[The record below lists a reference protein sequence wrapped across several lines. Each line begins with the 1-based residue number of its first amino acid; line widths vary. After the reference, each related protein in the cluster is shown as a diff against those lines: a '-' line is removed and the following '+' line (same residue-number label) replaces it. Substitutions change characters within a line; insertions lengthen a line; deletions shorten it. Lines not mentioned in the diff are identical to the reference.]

1 MDAPSNQHPDGER
14 SAFEMG
20 RTDQHLIG
28 RPAQLQARREVRKGD
43 GSVVTTARPDV
54 DGSNRQTAQ
63 PVAVYAPDRTHCA
76 SSRDS
81 FSREA
86 EHRDSAWYA
95 TCYLPADQLG
105 DPKLAAEAVIAPSG
119 VSFSWFLRLC
129 FFSNLNWGEPGSGRP
144 GWAASNDIQERLW
157 GPGTFVDFEQGLNH
171 CVRQIRIALGDDA
184 INPHYVQTLPRRGY
198 RFLPAPQVPEAREG
212 PEIVERPVLA
222 VLPFENL
229 SGDCHEDRLG
239 DGLTDELITQLGRT
253 YPAVLGVVSRCSI
266 RRYRNS
272 SKPVVEMGRELGA
285 DYIVEGSV
293 RRSVDR
299 VRICAQLVDAE
310 HQTHLWAEPYER
322 TLGDVLSVQ
331 CEVAQ
336 AIAHEI
342 LLVLRL
348 NAQRV
353 ERSDWIAQA

>member
-1 MDAPSNQHPDGER
+1 MPTPFTRPEENRGVIPPHSPLLRFGVFEFDIKNGELR
-14 SAFEMG
+14 KEGSPVRLKPQPLKLLTLLVSQAGDVVG
-20 RTDQHLIG
+20 R
-28 RPAQLQARREVRKGD
+28 
-43 GSVVTTARPDV
+43 
-54 DGSNRQTAQ
+54 
-63 PVAVYAPDRTHCA
+63 
-76 SSRDS
+76 
-81 FSREA
+81 
-86 EHRDSAWYA
+86 
-95 TCYLPADQLG
+95 
-105 DPKLAAEAVIAPSG
+105 
-119 VSFSWFLRLC
+119 
-129 FFSNLNWGEPGSGRP
+129 
-144 GWAASNDIQERLW
+144 NDIQERLW
-157 GPGTFVDFEQGLNH
+157 GPGTFVDFEQGLNQ
-171 CVRQIRIALGDDA
+171 CVRQIRMALGDDA
-184 INPHYVQTLPRRGY
+184 INPRYVQTLPRRGY
-198 RFLPAPQVPEAREG
+198 RFLPAPQMPEANDRRIHSGLEN
-212 PEIVERPVLA
+212 VERPVLA

-253 YPAVLGVVSRCSI
+253 YPALGVVSRCSI

-272 SKPVVEMGRELGA
+272 SKPVVEVGRELGA

-299 VRICAQLVDAE
+299 IRICAQLVDAE

-348 NAQRV
+348 KAQRV
-353 ERSDWIAQA
+353 ERSGWITQA